1 MQNEVDMKDFK
12 IAAEKLLSSNMPEQ
26 TISEFRKLIGFV
38 DTSISAAFSA
48 PEDQKMG
55 VLLNSLSNLKNYMAS
70 ELNGHVLRSQLKD
83 GVLRLYEEAL
93 LEEDKSE
100 VKKKELDSQ
109 ILPEPV
115 ENLSETDR

>member
-1 MQNEVDMKDFK
+1 MKDFK